1 MEFTIT
7 GNGAGELNLIKQ
19 LPDNF
24 SGVRLYQSAAI
35 TATAAFGEFV
45 FQHFAGD
52 DFDIWYSNYQLQH
65 PVILLGRGDEA
76 LLELHI
82 QFKNQFEIIWDGYGK
97 NTLRPYQYNLSYTP
111 FMHNQ
116 ASFLAGKTYKT
127 FDIFFKLDYL
137 QKVAPS
143 STALNRFLELVEK
156 KQPGSLSPIDR
167 YLTPIMINIILDILK
182 CDFND
187 RLNRFY
193 IECKVKELL
202 ILMLGHVEEHET
214 TAPIKLSSYDIECI
228 YLVKNLLLEDFE
240 QKLSL
245 RELSRKG
252 GVNEF
257 KLKKGFKYLFGNS
270 VFAYR
275 HGIRMTKAKTIL
287 LETKLPVADIAYMTG
302 FEHPENFQKAFKKF
316 WGVTP
321 VEMRKGI
328 KK

>member
-1 MEFTIT
+1 MEFTIV
-7 GNGAGELNLIKQ
+7 GPGADELNLLKQ
-19 LPDNF
+19 LPTTF
-24 SGVRLYQSAAI
+24 TGMRLYQSEAI
-35 TATAAFGEFV
+35 TAYSEFGEFV

-52 DFDIWYSNYQLQH
+52 DFDIWYSNYQLRH
-65 PVILLGRGDEA
+65 PVMLMGRGDEA

-82 QFKNQFEIIWDGYGK
+82 QFKNQFAIIWDGYGK
-97 NTLRPYQYNLSYTP
+97 NTLKPYQYNLSYTP

-116 ASFLAGKTYKT
+116 AFFDADKTYQT

-137 QKVAPS
+137 QKVSPS

-156 KQPGSLSPIDR
+156 KQPGSLSPVDR
-167 YLTPIMINIILDILK
+167 YLTPVMINIITDILN
-182 CDFND
+182 CDFKD
-187 RLNRFY
+187 LLNRFY

-202 ILMLGHVEEHET
+202 ILMLGHVEEEVN

-228 YLVKNLLLEDFE
+228 YQVKNLLLEDFE

-245 RELSRKG
+245 KELSRKV

-257 KLKKGFKYLFGNS
+257 KLKKGFKYLFGDP

-275 HGIRMTKAKTIL
+275 HGIRMSKAKIIL
-287 LETKLPVADIAYMTG
+287 QETTLPVADIAYMIG
-302 FEHPENFQKAFKKF
+302 FEHPENFQKAFKKY

-321 VEMRKGI
+321 VEMRKG